1 MYIAIFLSIADIDVD
16 YVTYLFMSAIVVD
29 LVVENVR
36 CRNCVDLLV
45 TSRIIYP
52 FSADS
57 YCGEFTDV
65 FFFARQYMRFV
76 W

>member
-16 YVTYLFMSAIVVD
+16 YVTYLFMAAIVVD

-57 YCGEFTDV
+57 YCGDTTT
-65 FFFARQYMRFV
+65 AITTR

>member
-16 YVTYLFMSAIVVD
+16 YVTYLFMAAIVVD

-45 TSRIIYP
+45 TSSIIYP

-57 YCGEFTDV
+57 YCGE
-65 FFFARQYMRFV
+65 

>member
-1 MYIAIFLSIADIDVD
+1 MCILLFFYRLQILIDIDVD

-57 YCGEFTDV
+57 YCGEGS
-65 FFFARQYMRFV
+65 
-76 W
+76 